1 MQSGAIIEVRDL
13 TAQYGAEKILDDVSF
28 DIVKGEILVILGP
41 SGCGKTTLLRHL
53 IGLNRPAAGS
63 VRIEGIDITRCTEA
77 EFHTALRKIG
87 VLFQG
92 SALFGSMTVAENIA
106 LPIIEYSGLPKNA
119 INNLVLMKLC
129 QFDLENYEA
138 YLPSEISGGMK
149 KRAGLARALA
159 LSPKILFLD
168 EPTAGLDPIKSA
180 EIDQL
185 LLDINRTVGTTLVIV
200 THELESIFA
209 IAGRVIMLD
218 KEHRGIIA
226 GGDPHYLK
234 DHSQNRLV
242 RRFLNRDTEPDAQH
256 RM

>member
-1 MQSGAIIEVRDL
+1 MQNPAIIEVRNL
-13 TAQYGAEKILDDVSF
+13 VARYGDEVILDQVNL
-28 DIVKGEILVILGP
+28 DILEGEILVILGP

-53 IGLNRPAAGS
+53 VGLNQPYEGT
-63 VRIEGIDITRCTEA
+63 VRIEGIDITDCTES
-77 EFHTALRKIG
+77 EFHQALRKLG
-87 VLFQG
+87 VLFQS
-92 SALFGSMTVAENIA
+92 SALFGSMTLAENIA
-106 LPIIEYSGLPKNA
+106 LPIVEYSGLPRNA
-119 INNLVLMKLC
+119 INNLVRMKLC

-185 LLDINRTVGTTLVIV
+185 LLDINRAVGTTLVII

-209 IAGRVIMLD
+209 VAGRVIMLD
-218 KEHRGIIA
+218 KGNQGIIA
-226 GGDPHYLK
+226 DGDPRYLK
-234 DHSQNRLV
+234 DHSRNPLV
-242 RRFLNRDTEPDAQH
+242 RRFLNRTAGSNTEN
-256 RM
+256 RI